1 MTTKTKVNTKPATR
15 ASTVIA
21 KSPRKV
27 RLMIDSIRGMKLSDA
42 LLDVQNMKKGK
53 TKKLYDVL
61 KAAAVNGKL
70 TEADYAKYKVSTIV
84 AEEAQRLY
92 RVVPRARGSAF
103 RIRRR
108 YSRVKVELEPL
119 KKA

>member
-1 MTTKTKVNTKPATR
+1 MSK

-27 RLMIDSIRGMKLSDA
+27 RLMINPIRGMVLSDA
-42 LLDVQNMKKGK
+42 LLSVQTMNKGN
-53 TKKLYDVL
+53 TKKLYDLL
-61 KAAAVNGKL
+61 KSAATNAKL
-70 TEADYAKYKVSTIV
+70 SESDYGNYKVGYIV

-92 RVVPRARGSAF
+92 RGVPRAKGSAF

-108 YSRVKVELEPL
+108 YSRVKVQLDPL

>member
-1 MTTKTKVNTKPATR
+1 MSTK
-15 ASTVIA
+15 ASTIIA

-27 RLMIDSIRGMKLSDA
+27 RYMIDPIRGLILVDA
-42 LLDVQNMKKGK
+42 MNVMRTMQKEQ
-53 TKKLYDVL
+53 TKKIFDLL
-61 KAAAVNGKL
+61 KSAASNANL
-70 TEADYAKYKVSTIV
+70 TEADYSNYKINMIV

-108 YSRVKVELEPL
+108 YSRVRVEID
-119 KKA
+119 KIK

>member
-1 MTTKTKVNTKPATR
+1 MSQ
-15 ASTVIA
+15 ASTIIN

-27 RLMIDSIRGMKLSDA
+27 RLMIDPIRGRMLSDA
-42 LLDVQNMKKGK
+42 LETLKSMPKGK
-53 TKKLYDVL
+53 TKKVYDLL
-61 KAAAVNGKL
+61 KSAATNMKL
-70 TEADYAKYKVSTIV
+70 TEADYANYKVGTIV

-108 YSRVKVELEPL
+108 YSRVKVELNE
-119 KKA
+119 K

>member
-1 MTTKTKVNTKPATR
+1 MSTK
-15 ASTVIA
+15 ASTIMS

-27 RLMIDSIRGMKLSDA
+27 RLMIDPIRGIKLDSA
-42 LLDVQNMKKGK
+42 MEIVKTMNKGK
-53 TKKLYDVL
+53 TKKIYDLL
-61 KAAAVNGKL
+61 KSAASNGQL
-70 TEADYAKYKVSTIV
+70 TEAEYSNYLIKTIV

-108 YSRVKVELEPL
+108 YSRVKVELE
-119 KKA
+119 KIA

>member
-1 MTTKTKVNTKPATR
+1 MSK
-15 ASTVIA
+15 ASTIVN

-27 RLMIDSIRGMKLSDA
+27 RLIIDHIRGLDLYNAMSTLKSINKEKTKHIFNLLKSAAANMSISDA
-42 LLDVQNMKKGK
+42 ELSNYVIKD
-53 TKKLYDVL
+53 
-61 KAAAVNGKL
+61 
-70 TEADYAKYKVSTIV
+70 IV

-108 YSRVKVELEPL
+108 YSRIKVEIN
-119 KKA
+119 KK

>member
-1 MTTKTKVNTKPATR
+1 MSK
-15 ASTVIA
+15 ASTVLA

-27 RLMIDSIRGMKLSDA
+27 RLMIDPIRGMSLSQA
-42 LLDVQNMKKGK
+42 LINLKVMKKDGS
-53 TKKLYDVL
+53 KKIFDLI
-61 KAAAVNGKL
+61 KSAATNAKL
-70 TEADYAKYKVSTIV
+70 TEGEYSQFKIETIV

-108 YSRVKVELEPL
+108 YSRVKITINPIKLTNSL
-119 KKA
+119 TK

>member
-1 MTTKTKVNTKPATR
+1 MSK
-15 ASTVIA
+15 ASTIVN

-27 RLMIDSIRGMKLSDA
+27 RLIIDNLRG
-42 LLDVQNMKKGK
+42 LDLGNAMQVLKTINKEK
-53 TKKLYDVL
+53 TKHIFNLL
-61 KAAAVNGKL
+61 KSVASNMGISDPELSQYIVK
-70 TEADYAKYKVSTIV
+70 SIV

-108 YSRVKVELEPL
+108 YSRIKVEVN
-119 KKA
+119 KKELTKIKL

>member
-1 MTTKTKVNTKPATR
+1 MSNK

-27 RLMIDSIRGMKLSDA
+27 RLMIDPIRGMKLSDA
-42 LLDVQNMKKGK
+42 IISVRTMNKGK
-53 TKKLYDVL
+53 TKKLHDLLISV
-61 KAAAVNGKL
+61 ASNAKL
-70 TEADYAKYKVSTIV
+70 TEADYDKYKIDSIV

-108 YSRVKVELEPL
+108 YARVKVTINPL